1 MCLGKHVKAHTTD
14 CSIVNQQMYLR
25 TLLQKPPGKAPDG
38 GHRAQVY
45 LPKQKAGILRGCL
58 DLSQGLLSTLSAT
71 ASKDHP
77 GPTAGQLLGHNLSDT
92 CERAAS
98 E

>member
-1 MCLGKHVKAHTTD
+1 
-14 CSIVNQQMYLR
+14 MYLR
-25 TLLQKPPGKAPDG
+25 ALLQKPPGKAPDG

-45 LPKQKAGILRGCL
+45 LPKQKAGILSGCL
-58 DLSQGLLSTLSAT
+58 DLSQGSLSTLSAA

-92 CERAAS
+92 WRARGGGGAAS
-98 E
+98 EQASLGSD